1 MKQNKRILEALD
13 WVYEKSVNGFGMF
26 DSAQELANDYLKGDG
41 NIEEKV
47 RSLINWQTSKSF
59 TSGFVT
65 NLGGIITLPVAIPAN
80 MSSVLYVQVR
90 MIAAIAIMGG
100 YDVKDD
106 RVKTLVYICLT
117 GSAVHDIIKDIGI
130 NLGSK
135 LTKEAIKKISGEAL
149 KKINQKVGFKL
160 LTKFGEK
167 GILNLGKA
175 IPVLGGGIGGS
186 LDAYATKIIGK
197 KARISF
203 INWFVTKVHQV
214 SLYIIV
220 SKLYK

>member
-1 MKQNKRILEALD
+1 MKQSKKIVEALD
-13 WVYEKSVNGFGMF
+13 WVYEKSVNDSGMF
-26 DSAQELANDYLKGDG
+26 YSAQELANDYLKGDG

-65 NLGGIITLPVAIPAN
+65 NLGGIITLPVAIPTN
-80 MSSVLYVQVR
+80 MISVLYVQVR

-117 GSAVHDIIKDIGI
+117 GSAVHDIIKDFGI

-167 GILNLGKA
+167 GILNLGKM
-175 IPVLGGGIGGS
+175 IPFIGGGIGGS
-186 LDAYATKIIGK
+186 LDAFATKIIGK
-197 KARISF
+197 QARISF
-203 INWFVTKVHQV
+203 IN
-214 SLYIIV
+214 
-220 SKLYK
+220 